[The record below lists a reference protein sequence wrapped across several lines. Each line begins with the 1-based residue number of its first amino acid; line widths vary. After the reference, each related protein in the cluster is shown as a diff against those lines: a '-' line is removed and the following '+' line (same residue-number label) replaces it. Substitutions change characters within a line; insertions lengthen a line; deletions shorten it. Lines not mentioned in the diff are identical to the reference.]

1 MGKSEEVKKAPAD
14 KKEKRELLE
23 FTLGENRYGV
33 DIGVVSE
40 IRQYQVPTRVPN
52 VQPYVE
58 GVFISRQ
65 IPITVIGLSIILE
78 TEFQISEKK
87 DVLIVT
93 NHHDKQMAFHV
104 QEVNGI
110 RNVSSEDIMPFD
122 EMMGKA
128 NQNVAVGIVKLDNR
142 NIIVLDLEGLMA
154 ASCASADYCGSE
166 VNARSIGD
174 EPL

>member
-58 GVFISRQ
+58 GVFILLRLLNLNF
-65 IPITVIGLSIILE
+65 INIHTVRY
-78 TEFQISEKK
+78 T
-87 DVLIVT
+87 
-93 NHHDKQMAFHV
+93 
-104 QEVNGI
+104 
-110 RNVSSEDIMPFD
+110 
-122 EMMGKA
+122 
-128 NQNVAVGIVKLDNR
+128 
-142 NIIVLDLEGLMA
+142 
-154 ASCASADYCGSE
+154 
-166 VNARSIGD
+166 
-174 EPL
+174 

>member
-1 MGKSEEVKKAPAD
+1 
-14 KKEKRELLE
+14 
-23 FTLGENRYGV
+23 
-33 DIGVVSE
+33 
-40 IRQYQVPTRVPN
+40 
-52 VQPYVE
+52 
-58 GVFISRQ
+58 
-65 IPITVIGLSIILE
+65 
-78 TEFQISEKK
+78 
-87 DVLIVT
+87 
-93 NHHDKQMAFHV
+93 MAFHV

-166 VNARSIGD
+166 VNARKGV
-174 EPL
+174 